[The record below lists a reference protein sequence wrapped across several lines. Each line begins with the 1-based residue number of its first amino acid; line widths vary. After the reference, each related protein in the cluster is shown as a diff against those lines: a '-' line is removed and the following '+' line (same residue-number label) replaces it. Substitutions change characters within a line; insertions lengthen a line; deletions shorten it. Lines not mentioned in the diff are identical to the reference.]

1 MVLPSISDNYI
12 GCVDLGGGQVKC
24 DRVPRYSSFA
34 DIPESQ
40 CPAAHGQRGHK
51 IKVSPRVASVP
62 KAGNLLS

>member
-40 CPAAHGQRGHK
+40 CPAAYGQ
-51 IKVSPRVASVP
+51 
-62 KAGNLLS
+62 